1 MNSPDLFE
9 RILESLHQA
18 ALDPVH
24 WPTSAGLIDRACGLK
39 GNALAICSGAG
50 RTPEEISFARFCLGG
65 RRYEDLEREYF
76 RDYWSRDERIPRI
89 RNLRHGELVPTGDL
103 YTDDEKDTS
112 PTYSYWL
119 RNTDMVQGLHVRME
133 GPDRS
138 QIVWALGECTET
150 RGWSSPQID
159 GIERLLPHVRHFA
172 SVQHM
177 LADAQALGSSLAE
190 LLDNSRFGV
199 IQLNRNGRIL
209 AANDRACG
217 LLRAGDGLTDGNGFL
232 RARTPVENVELQ
244 RLLASALSPLTVPA
258 AAGTMTIRRRSAKV
272 RLIVHI
278 NPVSTPDSMF
288 RAPQIAALVLIV
300 DPVSRARIDPGLVG
314 AAMGLTPAESRLAV
328 MLAAGHSLR
337 DIASATGRTEGTVR
351 WHLKQIFRKQGISRQ
366 TDLVRLVLSLDGLP
380 DAHD

>member
-1 MNSPDLFE
+1 
-9 RILESLHQA
+9 
-18 ALDPVH
+18 
-24 WPTSAGLIDRACGLK
+24 
-39 GNALAICSGAG
+39 
-50 RTPEEISFARFCLGG
+50 
-65 RRYEDLEREYF
+65 
-76 RDYWSRDERIPRI
+76 
-89 RNLRHGELVPTGDL
+89 
-103 YTDDEKDTS
+103 
-112 PTYSYWL
+112 
-119 RNTDMVQGLHVRME
+119 
-133 GPDRS
+133 
-138 QIVWALGECTET
+138 
-150 RGWSSPQID
+150 
-159 GIERLLPHVRHFA
+159 
-172 SVQHM
+172 M

-217 LLRAGDGLTDGNGFL
+217 LLREGDGLTDGNGFL
-232 RARTPVENVELQ
+232 RARTPVENVKLQ
-244 RLLASALSPLTVPA
+244 RLLASALSPLTVPP

-366 TDLVRLVLSLDGLP
+366 TDLVRLVLPMDGLP